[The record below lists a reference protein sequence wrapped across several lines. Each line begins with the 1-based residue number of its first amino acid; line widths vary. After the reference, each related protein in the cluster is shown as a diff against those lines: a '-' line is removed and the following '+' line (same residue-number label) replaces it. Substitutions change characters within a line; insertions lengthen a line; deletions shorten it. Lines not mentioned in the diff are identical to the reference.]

1 MPELPEVETIRRGL
15 AAELAGARLSA
26 VTVRDARLRQ
36 RVRARELERLVGAR
50 LVDFR
55 RRAKYLL
62 VDTTAGKSLLV
73 HLGMSG
79 RLLVCSP
86 SAALHAHDHVRLR
99 LQIDGEDRDLR
110 LRDPRRFG
118 LLLVVPTAELEAH
131 PLLRHLGPEPLESE
145 FVVDALRRRAR
156 GRRQPVKSF
165 LMDAR
170 TVVGVG
176 NIYASEALWLAGVHP
191 RRAAGRIGAA
201 RWCRIHDAIR
211 KVLRAALE
219 AGGTT
224 LRDYRDAE
232 GNLGYFAVALQA
244 YGREGEP
251 CARCGRA
258 LRRVVQCGRSTYYCP
273 GCQT

>member
-15 AAELAGARLSA
+15 ADELCEARLTR
-26 VTVRDARLRQ
+26 VVVRDPRLRQ
-36 RVRARELERLVGAR
+36 PVPASRLESLVGQRLVA
-50 LVDFR
+50 FR

-62 VDTTAGKSLLV
+62 VDTDGGSTLIV

-79 RLLVCSP
+79 RLVTCRP
-86 SAALHAHDHVRLR
+86 SDPLHPHDHVRLFLAGNGSERELR
-99 LQIDGEDRDLR
+99 LQ
-110 LRDPRRFG
+110 DPRRFG
-118 LLLVVPTAELEAH
+118 LVLVARTDELDRH
-131 PLLRHLGPEPLESE
+131 PLLSHLGPEPLEDDFDAE
-145 FVVDALRRRAR
+145 ALRRRAA
-156 GRRQPVKSF
+156 GRRQPVKAF

-191 RRAAGRIGAA
+191 ARAAGRIGAA
-201 RWCRIHDAIR
+201 RWERVHEAIR
-211 KVLRAALE
+211 EVLTAALA

-232 GNLGYFAVALQA
+232 GNLGYFTVDLEA

-251 CARCGRA
+251 CSRCGRQ
-258 LRRVVQCGRSTYYCP
+258 LRRVVIGGRSTFYCP
-273 GCQT
+273 GCQR